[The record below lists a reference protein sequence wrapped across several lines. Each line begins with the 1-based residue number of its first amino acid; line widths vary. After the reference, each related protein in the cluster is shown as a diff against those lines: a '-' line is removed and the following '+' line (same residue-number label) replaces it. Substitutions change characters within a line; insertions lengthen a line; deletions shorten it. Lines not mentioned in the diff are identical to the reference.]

1 MKAERYQIMSAVQLD
16 FRYVVTE
23 YKTVKPSDIWVLND
37 FGDNRLTVVSCTDD
51 GEYRQVVVGMLK

>member
-1 MKAERYQIMSAVQLD
+1 MSAVQLD

-51 GEYRQVVVGMLK
+51 GEYRHVVVGMLK